1 MDHPMTIKR
10 ELSPEEKIA
19 VLVASMDQAVAASIL
34 QQLDPKVMVKV
45 VTVIKKL
52 GVVPGPVRDKAIA
65 ECLHEIREMG
75 HAIQGDEQM
84 VNSLLSQAVGEKKAA
99 ALMSDNR
106 GEEGA
111 AGEAFAGMAQ
121 MGPEQIAGLLSREQ
135 PGVIALVIRHLPS
148 NLASEV
154 MEVLPSETR
163 RRVIVFMCTA
173 EAPSEEVV
181 ARVEQHLSSKTGPT
195 KKKKASEGDKLDA
208 VTGIIQHAKSSV
220 EEDLLAAI
228 EEKSE
233 VLANAIRDRL
243 FTFEDIV
250 KLSDVAMRR
259 VMQEIDMGVL
269 GIAMR
274 NANAEL
280 KEKFFGNM
288 SKRAAEGLREEM
300 EYAQKVR
307 LTDIEAKQREIVNT
321 IRALAGQGQI
331 AIGGE
336 DEYV

>member
-10 ELSPEEKIA
+10 ELAPEEKIA
-19 VLVASMDQAVAASIL
+19 VLVASMDQTVAASIL
-34 QQLDPKVMVKV
+34 QQLDPKVMLKV
-45 VTVIKKL
+45 ANAIKKL
-52 GVVPGPVRDKAIA
+52 GVVPGPLRDKAIA
-65 ECLHEIREMG
+65 ECLSEIREMG
-75 HAIQGDEQM
+75 NAIQGDDGL

-99 ALMSDNR
+99 AMLSDTR
-106 GEEGA
+106 TEEG
-111 AGEAFAGMAQ
+111 GEAFSGMAQ

-135 PGVIALVIRHLPS
+135 PGVIALVMRHLPS

-163 RRVIVFMCTA
+163 RRVIVFMCTS

-181 ARVEQHLSSKTGPT
+181 ARVESHLSSKTGPT
-195 KKKKASEGDKLDA
+195 KKKKASESDKLDA

-280 KEKFFGNM
+280 KDKFFGNM

-307 LTDIEAKQREIVNT
+307 LTDVEAKQREIVNT

>member
-1 MDHPMTIKR
+1 MDHALTIKK

-19 VLVASMDQAVAASIL
+19 VLIASLDQGVSASIL
-34 QQLDPKVMVKV
+34 QQLDPRVMIKV
-45 VTVIKKL
+45 VNAIKKL

-65 ECLHEIREMG
+65 ECLSEIREMG
-75 HAIQGDEQM
+75 HAVQGDEAAA
-84 VNSLLSQAVGEKKAA
+84 SALLSQAVGDKKAA
-99 ALMSDNR
+99 AMLSDK
-106 GEEGA
+106 GGDEG
-111 AGEAFAGMAQ
+111 GEAFAGLAQ
-121 MGPEQIAGLLSREQ
+121 MGPEQVAGLLSREQ
-135 PGVIALVIRHLPS
+135 AGVIALVMRHLPS
-148 NLASEV
+148 ALASEV

-173 EAPSEEVV
+173 ESPSEDVV
-181 ARVEQHLSSKTGPT
+181 ARVESHLSSRAGPT

-269 GIAMR
+269 AIAMR

-288 SKRAAEGLREEM
+288 SKRAAEGLKEEM

-307 LTDIEAKQREIVNT
+307 LTDVEAKQREIVNT
-321 IRALAGQGQI
+321 VRALAGQGQI
-331 AIGGE
+331 SIGSQ